1 MIWKPVPGHI
11 MTKWAAEVDPA
22 CPLPEYPRPQMTR
35 PLWVNLNGLWDYA
48 IVPKEQMT
56 VGKFEGQILVPFAV
70 ESALSGVKRP
80 LLPSQRLWYRRYFRS
95 PLPVGEGLGV
105 RSLLH
110 FGAVD
115 WETEV
120 FINGQKAGE
129 HRGGYLPFTFDIT
142 ELLQEGENELVVSV
156 WDPSDRGRQECGKQ
170 SLKPKAIWYT
180 AVSGIWQTVWLER
193 VPEVSLESLRLTPD
207 LDAGTLSVEVK
218 LRGAADGVRV
228 EACVFDAGIEI
239 VKGMNPAD
247 ASPEEKRSGEGCL
260 LLSIPNPKPW
270 SPESPHLYD
279 LKVRLIRDG
288 QILDEVGSYFAMRKF
303 SLARDR
309 HGHLRF
315 HLNNQP
321 LFLYGPLD
329 QGYFP
334 DGLYTAPTEAAMLY
348 DIEYTRAIGCN
359 FIRKHVKVE
368 PARWYTACDRLG
380 MIVWQ
385 DMPNGGKPVS
395 DVTTVLAMLA
405 GMKRDDKR
413 WLGRF
418 GRGDAANRRQFHSEL
433 EEMITHLYNAPCIAA
448 WVPFNE
454 GWGQFEAAEA
464 ARIVRALDSTRLVD
478 HASGWFDQGKGDFV
492 SIHMYF
498 RKLSAPKK
506 DGFRAFAMSEFG
518 GYSLLLPGH
527 AWDEKKKFGY
537 RFYKSR
543 EALTDAYLALLDK
556 ELAPL
561 IPQGLAVA
569 VYTQT
574 TDVEIEINGYLT
586 YDRAVEKMDGD
597 KIREAHEKLYDKF
610 KKQVS

>member
-1 MIWKPVPGHI
+1 
-11 MTKWAAEVDPA
+11 
-22 CPLPEYPRPQMTR
+22 MTR
-35 PLWVNLNGLWDYA
+35 PRWVNLNGLWDYA
-48 IVPKEQMT
+48 IVPKEQQS
-56 VGKFEGQILVPFAV
+56 VEHYDGQILVPFAV

-80 LLPSQRLWYRRYFRS
+80 LLPDQRLWYRRTFSTPLLKGDVSPEAERSGEGPGVRSDS
-95 PLPVGEGLGV
+95 PLPLGEGSGVRSGV

-142 ELLQEGENELVVSV
+142 ELLQEGENELVVAV

-193 VPEVSLESLRLTPD
+193 VPETSIESLRLTPD

-218 LRGAADGVRV
+218 PRGAADGVRV
-228 EACVFDAGIEI
+228 EACVFDEGVEI
-239 VKGMNPAD
+239 VKGMNPV
-247 ASPEEKRSGEGCL
+247 EGRL
-260 LLSIPNPKPW
+260 LLSIPNVKTW

-279 LKVRLIRDG
+279 LKVRLVREG
-288 QILDEVGSYFAMRKF
+288 QVLDEVGSYFAMRKF
-303 SLARDR
+303 SLARDKQ
-309 HGHLRF
+309 GHLRF

-334 DGLYTAPTEAAMLY
+334 DGLYTAPTESAMLY
-348 DIEYTRAIGCN
+348 DIEYARDIGCN

-368 PARWYTACDRLG
+368 PARWYAACDRLG

-395 DVTTVLAMLA
+395 DVTTVLAMIA
-405 GMKRDDKR
+405 GMKWDDKH

-418 GRGDAANRRQFHSEL
+418 GRGDEANRLQYNAEL
-433 EEMITHLYNAPCIAA
+433 EGMITHLYNTPCIAV

-454 GWGQFEAAEA
+454 GWGQFESAET
-464 ARIVRALDSTRLVD
+464 ARIVRALDFTRLVD
-478 HASGWFDQGKGDFV
+478 HASGWFDQGAGDFV

-498 RKLSAPKK
+498 RKLSAPRK
-506 DGFRAFAMSEFG
+506 DASRAFVMSEFG

-527 AWDEKKKFGY
+527 VWDENKKFGY
-537 RFYKSR
+537 RFYKTR
-543 EALTDAYLALLDK
+543 EALTDAYLALLEQ

-586 YDRAVEKMDGD
+586 YDRAIEKMDAA
-597 KIREAHEKLYDKF
+597 KIRKAHERLF
-610 KKQVS
+610 ITIESITI

>member
-1 MIWKPVPGHI
+1 
-11 MTKWAAEVDPA
+11 MTQWAAEVDPV

-35 PLWVNLNGLWDYA
+35 PHWVNLNGLWDYA
-48 IVPKEQMT
+48 IVPKEQQS
-56 VGKFEGQILVPFAV
+56 VEHYDGQILVPFAV

-80 LLPSQRLWYRRYFRS
+80 LLPSQRLWYRRNFHS
-95 PLPVGEGLGV
+95 PLPEGEGSGVRSGLGVRSGV

-142 ELLQEGENELVVSV
+142 ELLQEDGENELIVSV
-156 WDPSDRGRQECGKQ
+156 WDPSDRGSQECGKQ

-193 VPEVSLESLRLTPD
+193 VPETSIESLRLTPD
-207 LDAGTLSVEVK
+207 LDAGTLSVEVT
-218 LRGAADGVRV
+218 LRGPADEVRV
-228 EACVFDAGIEI
+228 EACVFAEGREI
-239 VKGMNPAD
+239 VTDMNQA
-247 ASPEEKRSGEGCL
+247 GERIV
-260 LLSIPNPKPW
+260 LSIPNPKLW
-270 SPESPHLYD
+270 SPDSPHLYD
-279 LKVRLIRDG
+279 LKVRLVREG
-288 QILDEVGSYFAMRKF
+288 QALDEVGSYFAMRKF
-303 SLARDR
+303 SLARDGQ
-309 HGHLRF
+309 GHLRF

-334 DGLYTAPTEAAMLY
+334 DGLYTAPTEAAMRY
-348 DIEYTRAIGCN
+348 DIEYARDIGCN

-368 PARWYTACDRLG
+368 PARWYALCDRLG

-385 DMPNGGKPVS
+385 DMPNGGKPVG
-395 DVTTVLAMLA
+395 DVTTVLAMLTN
-405 GMKRDDKR
+405 MNRDDTH

-418 GRGDAANRRQFHSEL
+418 GRGDATNREQYFAEL
-433 EEMITHLYNAPCIAA
+433 DEMVNHLYNAPCIAA

-454 GWGQFEAAEA
+454 GWGQFESAEA
-464 ARIVRALDSTRLVD
+464 VKRIRALDPSRLVD

-498 RKLSAPKK
+498 RKLAAPRK
-506 DGFRAFAMSEFG
+506 DASRAFVMSEFG

-543 EALTDAYLALLDK
+543 SELTEAYLALLEQ

-561 IPQGLAVA
+561 IPQGLAAA

-597 KIREAHEKLYDKF
+597 KIRERHEKLHDEFRKLTHPA
-610 KKQVS
+610 

>member
-1 MIWKPVPGHI
+1 
-11 MTKWAAEVDPA
+11 MTRWAADVDPA

-35 PLWVNLNGLWDYA
+35 PGWVNLNGLWDYA
-48 IVPKEQMT
+48 IVPKTQQE
-56 VGKFEGQILVPFAV
+56 VSHYDGQILVPFAV

-80 LLPSQRLWYRRYFRS
+80 LLPDQRLWYRRYFHS
-95 PLPVGEGLGV
+95 PLPMGDASPEAKRSGEGLGVRSGV

-142 ELLQEGENELVVSV
+142 ELLQDGENELVVAV
-156 WDPSDRGRQECGKQ
+156 WDQSDKGGQECGKQ
-170 SLKPKAIWYT
+170 TLKPRSIWYT

-193 VPEVSLESLRLTPD
+193 VPETSIESLRLTPD

-218 LRGAADGVRV
+218 LRGAADDVRV
-228 EACVFDAGIEI
+228 EACVFDEGKEI
-239 VKGMNPAD
+239 VTGMNQ
-247 ASPEEKRSGEGCL
+247 ASQRIV
-260 LLSIPNPKPW
+260 LSIPNPKPW
-270 SPESPHLYD
+270 SPDSPHLYD
-279 LKVRLIRDG
+279 LKVRLVREG
-288 QILDEVGSYFAMRKF
+288 QVLDEVGSYFAMRKF
-303 SLARDR
+303 SLARDKQ
-309 HGHLRF
+309 GHLRF

-334 DGLYTAPTEAAMLY
+334 DGLYTPPTEAAMLF

-368 PARWYTACDRLG
+368 PARWYAACDRLG

-385 DMPNGGKPVS
+385 DMPNGGKPVG
-395 DVTTVLAMLA
+395 DVTTVLAMIA
-405 GMKRDDKR
+405 GMKWDDKH

-418 GRGDAANRRQFHSEL
+418 GRGDEANRLQYNAEL

-454 GWGQFEAAEA
+454 GWGQFEATEA
-464 ARIVRALDSTRLVD
+464 LRIVRALDSTRLVD

-506 DGFRAFAMSEFG
+506 DASRAFVMSEFG

-527 AWDEKKKFGY
+527 AWDENKKFGY
-537 RFYKSR
+537 RFYKTR
-543 EALTDAYLALLDK
+543 EVLTDAYLALLDQ

-586 YDRAVEKMDGD
+586 YDRAVEKMDAM
-597 KIREAHEKLYDKF
+597 KIREAHGKLYDEFRKLTHLA
-610 KKQVS
+610 

>member
-1 MIWKPVPGHI
+1 MTWKPVPGHL

-35 PLWVNLNGLWDYA
+35 PHWVNLNGLWDYV
-48 IVPKEQMT
+48 IVPKAQQSVEHY
-56 VGKFEGQILVPFAV
+56 GGQILVPFAV

-80 LLPSQRLWYRRYFRS
+80 LLPDQRMWYRRTFTCPPAEWQASR
-95 PLPVGEGLGV
+95 V
-105 RSLLH
+105 LLH
-110 FGAVD
+110 FDAVD

-142 ELLQEGENELVVSV
+142 ELLRDDGENKLVVAV
-156 WDPSDRGRQECGKQ
+156 WDPSDRGGQECGKQ

-193 VPEVSLESLRLTPD
+193 VPETSIESLRLTPD
-207 LDAGTLSVEVK
+207 LDAGTLSVEVIF
-218 LRGAADGVRV
+218 RGPADNVRT
-228 EACVFDAGIEI
+228 EACVFDEGVEI
-239 VKGMNPAD
+239 VNGMNPV
-247 ASPEEKRSGEGCL
+247 EGRL
-260 LLSIPNPKPW
+260 LLSIPNVKTW

-279 LKVRLIRDG
+279 LKVRLIREG

-303 SLARDR
+303 NLARDKQ
-309 HGHLRF
+309 GLLRF
-315 HLNNQP
+315 HLNNRP

-348 DIEYTRAIGCN
+348 DIEYTRTIGCN

-368 PARWYTACDRLG
+368 PARWYAACDRLG

-385 DMPNGGKPVS
+385 DMPNGGKPVG
-395 DVTTVLAMLA
+395 DVTSVLAMLA
-405 GMKRDDKR
+405 GLNRDDTR

-418 GRGDAANRRQFHSEL
+418 GREDKANRDQFYAEL
-433 EEMITHLYNAPCIAA
+433 EELIKHLYNAPCIAA

-454 GWGQFEAAEA
+454 GWGQFQAVEAV
-464 ARIVRALDSTRLVD
+464 RRLRALDSTRLVD
-478 HASGWFDQGKGDFV
+478 HASGWFDQRGGDFN
-492 SIHMYF
+492 SIHTYF
-498 RKLSAPKK
+498 RKLSAPKR
-506 DGFRAFAMSEFG
+506 DDPRTFVLSEFG
-518 GYSLLLPGH
+518 GYSLLLSGH

-537 RFYKSR
+537 RFYKSC
-543 EALTDAYLALLDK
+543 EELTEAYLSLLEQ
-556 ELAPL
+556 ELTPL
-561 IPQGLAVA
+561 ISEGLAVA

-586 YDRAVEKMDGD
+586 YDRALEKMDAE
-597 KIREAHEKLYDKF
+597 KIREGHEKLF
-610 KKQVS
+610 TLFNSII

>member
-1 MIWKPVPGHI
+1 MTWKPVPGHL
-11 MTKWAAEVDPA
+11 MTKWAADVDPA

-35 PLWVNLNGLWDYA
+35 PQWVNLNGLWDYA
-48 IVPKEQMT
+48 IVPKGQQSVEH
-56 VGKFEGQILVPFAV
+56 FEGQILVPFAV
-70 ESALSGVKRP
+70 ESTLSGVKRP
-80 LLPSQRLWYRRYFRS
+80 LLPDQRLWYRRTFTS
-95 PLPVGEGLGV
+95 PTSEWKTSRV
-105 RSLLH
+105 LLH

-120 FINGQKAGE
+120 FINSQKAGG
-129 HRGGYLPFTFDIT
+129 HHGGYLPFTFDIT
-142 ELLQEGENELVVSV
+142 ELLKDGENALVVAV
-156 WDPSDRGRQECGKQ
+156 LDPSDQARRECGKQ

-180 AVSGIWQTVWLER
+180 AISGIWQTVWLER
-193 VPEVSLESLRLTPD
+193 VPEISLESLRLTPD
-207 LDAGTLSVEVK
+207 LDAGTLSVEAN
-218 LRGAADGVRV
+218 LRSAEDGVRV
-228 EACVFDAGIEI
+228 EACVYDKGVET

-247 ASPEEKRSGEGCL
+247 ASPEAKRSGEGRVV
-260 LLSIPNPKPW
+260 LSIPNIKPW

-279 LKVRLIRDG
+279 LKVRLVRDG
-288 QILDEVGSYFAMRKF
+288 QVLDEVGSYFAMRKF
-303 SLARDR
+303 SLARDKQ
-309 HGHLRF
+309 GMMRF

-348 DIEYTRAIGCN
+348 DIEYPRAIGCN

-368 PARWYTACDRLG
+368 PARWYAACDRLG

-385 DMPNGGKPVS
+385 DMPNGGKPVG
-395 DVTTVLAMLA
+395 DVTSVLAMIT
-405 GMKRDDKR
+405 GMKRDDRR

-418 GRGDAANRRQFHSEL
+418 GRGDESNRKQYYAEL
-433 EEMITHLYNAPCIAA
+433 EEMVNHLFNAPCIAA

-454 GWGQFEAAEA
+454 GWGQFQAAEA
-464 ARIVRALDSTRLVD
+464 DRRIRALDSTRLVD

-498 RKLSAPKK
+498 RKLSAPKE
-506 DGFRAFAMSEFG
+506 DESRAFVMSEFG

-527 AWDEKKKFGY
+527 VWDEKKKFGY
-537 RFYKSR
+537 RFYKTC
-543 EALTDAYLALLDK
+543 EELTEAYLSLLEQ

-561 IPQGLAVA
+561 IAQGLAA
-569 VYTQT
+569 AIYTQT

-586 YDRAVEKMDGD
+586 YDRAFKKMDAER
-597 KIREAHEKLYDKF
+597 IRAAHEKLFAIFRNQARK
-610 KKQVS
+610 